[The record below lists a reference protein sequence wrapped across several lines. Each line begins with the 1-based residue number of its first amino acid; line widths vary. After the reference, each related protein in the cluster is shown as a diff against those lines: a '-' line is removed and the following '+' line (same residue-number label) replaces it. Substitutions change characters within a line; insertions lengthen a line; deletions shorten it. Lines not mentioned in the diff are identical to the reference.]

1 MSYADDNFN
10 EKNCRELAGTWKSG
24 PTDLSVRGP
33 NLREVELMQAR
44 KRAKLSVLDL
54 TDKDKKFL
62 KELRIAL

>member
-1 MSYADDNFN
+1 MSYADDDFN

-24 PTDLSVRGP
+24 PTDLSVQRDI
-33 NLREVELMQAR
+33 EVMQAR